1 MLRVAEHYSAS
12 DTGRER
18 RANEDSYLARSPIF
32 VVADGMG
39 GARAGEVASRTA
51 VELFASGLDERIHA
65 PEERLAR
72 RVQDANERIHQLS
85 RADSRRAGM
94 GTTITAVLVGGEELA
109 IAHVGDSRAY
119 CLRDGVLSMLTEDH
133 SLVGELVRQGKL
145 TEQEAEEHPQRSI
158 ITRALGPEPVVL
170 VDTMTVR
177 VRPGD
182 VYLLCSDGLTSML
195 GDDRLRQ
202 LLVGAGS
209 LEQAGVDLI
218 DAANQAGGRDN
229 ITVILFRIEAVDDPA
244 SSASYDQPTSVGA
257 AAPTVDAV
265 RRALA
270 DAPPV
275 GPPPLR
281 AGAPAFG
288 GPPSLGARA
297 AGAPPF
303 EAATRGSP
311 PGGSGP
317 PSEAVR
323 PQLPRA
329 PSDAPRRRRRR
340 ELPGIVRLLVGL
352 LVVFGVL
359 GAAFFFANSAI
370 YFVGTDA
377 GGRVAVFNGL
387 PYDLP
392 AGVKLYSTYFVSGVT
407 VAELTAAERS
417 RLLNNQLRS
426 FADAT
431 DLVRRVEL
439 GQISTR

>member
-18 RANEDSYLARSPIF
+18 RANEDSYLARSPVF

-51 VELFASGLDERIHA
+51 VELFAGGLDERITA

-72 RVQDANERIHQLS
+72 RVQDANERIHELS

-94 GTTITAVLVGGEELA
+94 GTTLTAVHVGGEELA

-177 VRPGD
+177 ARAGD

-202 LLVGAGS
+202 LLVGART

-218 DAANQAGGRDN
+218 AAANQAGGRDN
-229 ITVILFRIEAVDDPA
+229 ITVILFRIEGVDDPGLQ
-244 SSASYDQPTSVGA
+244 ASYDQPTSVGIQA
-257 AAPTVDAV
+257 PSVAEVRHALAGAMPAGVAAPAKSTRDTGV
-265 RRALA
+265 RAQVPR
-270 DAPPV
+270 
-275 GPPPLR
+275 PPPEL
-281 AGAPAFG
+281 
-288 GPPSLGARA
+288 
-297 AGAPPF
+297 
-303 EAATRGSP
+303 
-311 PGGSGP
+311 
-317 PSEAVR
+317 
-323 PQLPRA
+323 
-329 PSDAPRRRRRR
+329 PRRRRRDR
-340 ELPGIVRLLVGL
+340 EVPGLVRLLLGL
-352 LVVFGVL
+352 VAVLGVL

-370 YFVGTDA
+370 YFVGTDP

-407 VAELTAAERS
+407 VAELTTTERG

-439 GQISTR
+439 GQISSR

>member
-18 RANEDSYLARSPIF
+18 RANEDSYLARSPVF

-51 VELFASGLDERIHA
+51 VELFAGGLDERIPA

-72 RVQDANERIHQLS
+72 RVQDANERIHELS

-94 GTTITAVLVGGEELA
+94 GTTITAVHVGGEELA

-119 CLRDGVLSMLTEDH
+119 CLRDGALSMLTEDH

-158 ITRALGPEPVVL
+158 ITRALGPEPVVM

-177 VRPGD
+177 ARPGD

-195 GDDRLRQ
+195 SDDRLRQ
-202 LLVGAGS
+202 LLAGPRS

-218 DAANQAGGRDN
+218 DAANAAGGRDN
-229 ITVILFRIEAVDDPA
+229 ITVILFRLESVEDPG
-244 SSASYDQPTSVGA
+244 SGTSYDQPTSVGV

-270 DAPPV
+270 DSPPV
-275 GPPPLR
+275 G
-281 AGAPAFG
+281 AVAPAPREPG
-288 GPPSLGARA
+288 VRA
-297 AGAPPF
+297 QRPRPAP
-303 EAATRGSP
+303 E
-311 PGGSGP
+311 
-317 PSEAVR
+317 E
-323 PQLPRA
+323 
-329 PSDAPRRRRRR
+329 PRRRRRR
-340 ELPGIVRLLVGL
+340 EVPGLVRLLLGL
-352 LVVFGVL
+352 LVVVGVL

-407 VAELTAAERS
+407 VAELGAAERS